1 MSLRI
6 VKCGAFDIIQD
17 LGRYGFQYLGINP
30 GGAMDAI
37 AAQVTNLLVGNDV
50 NEAVIELHFPAS
62 SFLLEQD
69 AVIALSGADFC
80 AVCNDY
86 SLPLNTPVII
96 KKYSLLQFTKNNSGA
111 RCYLAVKS
119 GFDLPEWLNSYSTHL
134 KAKTG
139 GFHGR
144 CLKKD
149 DKVPVREN
157 YDYAG
162 VLKDKDCLVLTW
174 KADIA
179 SLYSNQKT
187 IRICSGAAYNS
198 LTDSS
203 KKHFA
208 TSSFT
213 ITNQSDRMGYRLKG
227 ESLELL
233 QRVDL
238 ISSAVTKGTIQLL
251 PNGQMIILMAD
262 HQTTGGYPAI
272 AHVIS
277 ADIPS
282 LAQRQ
287 PNETIQFQFIDHSEA
302 EELLWQQHQYLQ
314 VLQNACTLQLTKF
327 LEEHHVH

>member
-1 MSLRI
+1 
-6 VKCGAFDIIQD
+6 V
-17 LGRYGFQYLGINP
+17 
-30 GGAMDAI
+30 
-37 AAQVTNLLVGNDV
+37 
-50 NEAVIELHFPAS
+50 
-62 SFLLEQD
+62 
-69 AVIALSGADFC
+69 
-80 AVCNDY
+80 
-86 SLPLNTPVII
+86 
-96 KKYSLLQFTKNNSGA
+96 
-111 RCYLAVKS
+111 LA
-119 GFDLPEWLNSYSTHL
+119 
-134 KAKTG
+134 
-139 GFHGR
+139 
-144 CLKKD
+144 
-149 DKVPVREN
+149 
-157 YDYAG
+157 
-162 VLKDKDCLVLTW
+162 W

-187 IRICSGAAYNS
+187 IRICSGEAYNS
-198 LTDSS
+198 LADSS

-213 ITNQSDRMGYRLKG
+213 ITNQSDRKGYRLKG

-262 HQTTGGYPAI
+262 HQTTGGYLVI

-302 EELLWQQHQYLQ
+302 EEILWQQHQYLQ